1 MTGLEVLS
9 ARSSPFTYAEA
20 DGRAPSTS
28 GSLVPA
34 TFTRHGITLS
44 SSPVLSEPAFIHI
57 TAFL

>member
-9 ARSSPFTYAEA
+9 ARSPTFTYAGA

-34 TFTRHGITLS
+34 TSTRHGITLS
-44 SSPVLSEPAFIHI
+44 SSPVLSELAFMPI